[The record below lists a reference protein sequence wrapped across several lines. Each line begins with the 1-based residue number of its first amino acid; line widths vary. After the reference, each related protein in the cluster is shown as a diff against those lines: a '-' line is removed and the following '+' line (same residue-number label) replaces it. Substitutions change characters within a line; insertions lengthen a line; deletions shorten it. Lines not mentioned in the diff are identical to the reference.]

1 MAASSSAS
9 RSTLNLDEEV
19 RLWSNN
25 ADRERQE
32 NYATLYGLI
41 VSLEYLERA
50 YVRDSVSSK
59 EYAPA
64 CIKLLA
70 QYKSLIK
77 LLHDDLDNPPYKTA
91 NSMKGLEG
99 FMQRYR
105 MDYPAAL
112 HRLLVGVPATVE
124 HSAEAGEGG
133 EELGKWVAETT
144 QSFITFMDAL
154 KLNLKAKDQLHP
166 FLTELMTSYSRFK
179 GSQEWE
185 GRGKILHWLIELN
198 GMKASDEI
206 TEEQSRQMLFDI
218 ENAYNEFFR
227 SLSSNKKD

>member
-1 MAASSSAS
+1 MAEASTSS
-9 RSTLNLDEEV
+9 RPPLNLDEEV

-25 ADRERQE
+25 SERERQE
-32 NYATLYGLI
+32 NFATLYGLI

-112 HRLLVGVPATVE
+112 HRLIVGVPATVE

-144 QSFITFMDAL
+144 Q
-154 KLNLKAKDQLHP
+154 
-166 FLTELMTSYSRFK
+166 

-206 TEEQSRQMLFDI
+206 SEEQSRQ
-218 ENAYNEFFR
+218 A
-227 SLSSNKKD
+227 SLIRLQLLWPFPHA

>member
-1 MAASSSAS
+1 MIHSG
-9 RSTLNLDEEV
+9 R
-19 RLWSNN
+19 
-25 ADRERQE
+25 
-32 NYATLYGLI
+32 
-41 VSLEYLERA
+41 
-50 YVRDSVSSK
+50 
-59 EYAPA
+59 YAPA

-144 QSFITFMDAL
+144 QVKHTL
-154 KLNLKAKDQLHP
+154 LCV
-166 FLTELMTSYSRFK
+166 
-179 GSQEWE
+179 
-185 GRGKILHWLIELN
+185 
-198 GMKASDEI
+198 
-206 TEEQSRQMLFDI
+206 QSR
-218 ENAYNEFFR
+218 
-227 SLSSNKKD
+227 

>member
-1 MAASSSAS
+1 MS
-9 RSTLNLDEEV
+9 R
-19 RLWSNN
+19 
-25 ADRERQE
+25 
-32 NYATLYGLI
+32 
-41 VSLEYLERA
+41 VSLVTIEADVQTYR
-50 YVRDSVSSK
+50 
-59 EYAPA
+59 YAPA

-112 HRLLVGVPATVE
+112 HRLIVGVPATVE

-144 QSFITFMDAL
+144 QVGNAHAL
-154 KLNLKAKDQLHP
+154 FQQNSH
-166 FLTELMTSYSRFK
+166 
-179 GSQEWE
+179 
-185 GRGKILHWLIELN
+185 
-198 GMKASDEI
+198 
-206 TEEQSRQMLFDI
+206 
-218 ENAYNEFFR
+218 
-227 SLSSNKKD
+227 